1 MAEFSALNDEQQE
14 QVTRPFNEFNVAIE
28 RQKLIAVIRD
38 TLRRFEE
45 RDYQL
50 LLSRLTA
57 LGQSATVAETPPK
70 IRKSDDVPKENAETE
85 KKPTLHIVEY
95 IPSRSVRVNFDKAW
109 LANETDVDL
118 YLESMREALLDEIR
132 KGKRIQI

>member
-14 QVTRPFNEFNVAIE
+14 QVTRPFNEFNAAIE

-50 LLSRLTA
+50 LLSRQTA
-57 LGQSATVAETPPK
+57 LGQSATVA
-70 IRKSDDVPKENAETE
+70 
-85 KKPTLHIVEY
+85 
-95 IPSRSVRVNFDKAW
+95 
-109 LANETDVDL
+109 
-118 YLESMREALLDEIR
+118 
-132 KGKRIQI
+132 